1 MSDVSMD
8 KKLKGKDLI
17 TIGIFS
23 AIYFVINFI
32 FMLMGGIHP
41 VLWMLMPGFIAV
53 FAGIP
58 FMLMVAKVQKPG
70 AVFLMGLITALIYF
84 ATGQFTLVIL
94 VAMASTCI
102 LSEIVRGIT
111 KYNSFKGNS
120 IAYVIYSLGMVGSP
134 LPIWLF
140 KKDFLAQ
147 IAEQGMPLD
156 YVSAVEALS
165 SNAMLIVLIVAP
177 IIGGIIG
184 AFIAKG
190 LFQKH
195 FVKAGIVIM
204 SSLSRNHTLKIDPRT
219 ELLLLVMANVVAFT
233 QHSVWVEI
241 TWVVLLLLLI
251 IVCGCKKA
259 AGKLAV
265 AFGIFLFL
273 QYYVFPN
280 GPKMIASSF
289 TIIVSYARKIFP
301 CLLLEH

>member
-195 FVKAGIVIM
+195 FVKAGIV
-204 SSLSRNHTLKIDPRT
+204 
-219 ELLLLVMANVVAFT
+219 
-233 QHSVWVEI
+233 
-241 TWVVLLLLLI
+241 
-251 IVCGCKKA
+251 
-259 AGKLAV
+259 
-265 AFGIFLFL
+265 
-273 QYYVFPN
+273 
-280 GPKMIASSF
+280 
-289 TIIVSYARKIFP
+289 
-301 CLLLEH
+301 